1 MRLKLKTL
9 LLAFFLTASVNQALA
24 QSPQTIFEEGREL
37 FNAKQYALALVK
49 LQPLTS
55 LQEDDDLVRYAS
67 YYYAVSAYKSGDA
80 RTAKNMF
87 LQVAQR
93 FPGWAELDE
102 VHYWLGVL
110 TFEENDQK
118 LAIEYLDKVQNSSF
132 EEQIQSLKNYHFA
145 KVTDMELL
153 QSLLE
158 ENPKETV
165 LASQLVDQILKLD
178 VSEQNIDLLE
188 SLSGRYDLSL
198 DLGVEGIA
206 NSPKKE
212 IYNVG
217 LFLPFTYSDDSV
229 RLERI
234 QKDWTIRFYEGIKLG
249 LEKLEEEG
257 VSVNLISF
265 DTRDAQT
272 SLREMLASEEARS
285 LDFIIGPVFQSS
297 VIQVS
302 KFAKEQQINMLNPLS
317 SNNDIIEDNPF
328 AFLYYPSNESL
339 AMAAAEYARKNFT
352 KNRNAAVFYSGLGD
366 RPRAKLYKDIL
377 EKDSFNVPIFELIRA
392 QESSKIQVMLVEE
405 EEVEKDS
412 AEVANMLAEMDA
424 LRSSGVSDWEIYDER
439 DFLKKSLLILPDS
452 IGHIFVA
459 SDASSLSASTISA
472 IDAREDTIMYIG
484 SSRFLTS
491 EQGISFEQLERVN
504 AVFTGSNWMDYS
516 TDQVAEFRDR
526 YEMAYNAYPRKDDRL
541 GDAYSGYDIMVSY
554 GRLLYQ
560 YGQYFQ
566 VGLKRKAGIKGI
578 LTNEF
583 DYRFS
588 NDNRSIPIFRI
599 TNSQVVPVDNT
610 NAPDAKNR
618 P

>member
-1 MRLKLKTL
+1 MRLKLKIL
-9 LLAFFLTASVNQALA
+9 LLTFFLTASVNQALA

-49 LQPLTS
+49 LEPLTS

-80 RTAKNMF
+80 STAKNMF
-87 LQVAQR
+87 LQVVQR
-93 FPGWAELDE
+93 FPSWSELDE

-110 TFEENDQK
+110 TFEENDPK

-132 EEQIQSLKNYHFA
+132 EEQIQSLKNYHLA
-145 KVTDMELL
+145 KITDMEQL

-178 VSEQNIDLLE
+178 VSEQDIDLLE
-188 SLSGRYDLSL
+188 SLSDRYDLSL

-257 VSVNLISF
+257 VRVNLISF

-302 KFAKEQQINMLNPLS
+302 EFAKEQQINMLNPLS

-377 EKDSFNVPIFELIRA
+377 EKDSFNVPIFELVRA

-405 EEVEKDS
+405 EEVAKDS

-424 LRSSGVSDWEIYDER
+424 LRKSGVSNWEIYDER

-459 SDASSLSASTISA
+459 SDVSSLSASTISA

-504 AVFTGSNWMDYS
+504 AIFTGSNWMDYS

-566 VGLKRKAGIKGI
+566 VGLKRKAGIRGI